1 MPAPTARRSL
11 FRALFSLL
19 TFVSVTAV
27 AAPASLPRCALE
39 TWTAENYHA
48 YVFHRGPMDPADQE
62 LVEVLASA
70 PAKLGVNLLVA
81 TVDVDETMEPAIENL
96 WLAQPNP
103 EPPWMVVQSIS
114 STNANTAIWSTALRT
129 PSIGAVLTSPARQR
143 ITEHLMDGHAAVWLL
158 VESGDPVRDEVAI
171 DTLTGTL
178 RAFEKSHSQPRP
190 SPGAK
195 SPSVAPLPLHFSV
208 VRVTRDDSAEE
219 FLLKS
224 LVPVNALSPMPTAY
238 PIFGR
243 GRTLPPLVGR
253 RLNEESI
260 VQACQRV
267 LSQCTN
273 DLRETSRGS
282 ELLLGADWQSSASIS
297 GNQTHSTNHPVA
309 IAEALSINTTGQ
321 GIGEHNES
329 LPTASKRTIDWG
341 WLGGFAAALVLAAL
355 AGFAIVR
362 VWRSK

>member
-1 MPAPTARRSL
+1 MFSPAASRSL
-11 FRALFSLL
+11 LRALFSVL
-19 TFVSVTAV
+19 TFVSMTLV

-39 TWTAENYHA
+39 TWNAEQYHA
-48 YVFHRGPMDPADQE
+48 YVFHRGPLDPADQE
-62 LVEVLASA
+62 LVDVLASA

-81 TVDVDETMEPAIENL
+81 TVDVDETMDPAIEHL
-96 WLAQPNP
+96 WLDQPNS
-103 EPPWMVVQSIS
+103 EPPWMVVQSPS
-114 STNANTAIWSTALRT
+114 STVSNSAIWSTALRT

-143 ITEHLMDGHAAVWLL
+143 IAEHLMDGHTAVWLL

-171 DTLTGTL
+171 DTLTATL
-178 RAFEKSHSQPRP
+178 RAFEKSSTPPRP
-190 SPGAK
+190 TSGAK
-195 SPSVAPLPLHFSV
+195 PGIVPPPLIHFSV

-224 LVPVNALSPMPTAY
+224 LVPALPPSPMPAAY

-253 RLNEESI
+253 RLNEEAI

-273 DLRETSRGS
+273 DLRESSRGS
-282 ELLLGADWQSSASIS
+282 ELLLGADWQSSTPTASAPA
-297 GNQTHSTNHPVA
+297 HSTNAPSTLA
-309 IAEALSINTTGQ
+309 TTMAGNAS
-321 GIGEHNES
+321 GTDTGEPQTS
-329 LPTASKRTIDWG
+329 APTPSTGTIDLG
-341 WLGGFAAALVLAAL
+341 WLGGFAAATVLAAL

>member
-1 MPAPTARRSL
+1 MSSPAASQSL
-11 FRALFSLL
+11 LRALFSVL
-19 TFVSVTAV
+19 TFVSMTLV
-27 AAPASLPRCALE
+27 AAPAPPPRCALE
-39 TWTAENYHA
+39 TWNAEQYHA
-48 YVFHRGPMDPADQE
+48 YVFHRGPLDPADQE
-62 LVEVLASA
+62 LVDVLASA

-81 TVDVDETMEPAIENL
+81 TVDVDETMDPAIENL

-103 EPPWMVVQSIS
+103 EPPWMVVQSPS
-114 STNANTAIWSTALRT
+114 STASNSAIWSTVLRT

-171 DTLTGTL
+171 DTLTETL
-178 RAFEKSHSQPRP
+178 RAFEKSSAPSRP
-190 SPGAK
+190 TSGAK
-195 SPSVAPLPLHFSV
+195 PGTVAPPPIHFSV

-224 LVPVNALSPMPTAY
+224 LVPALPPSPMPAAY

-253 RLNEESI
+253 RLNDESI

-282 ELLLGADWQSSASIS
+282 ELLLGADWQSSKPIS
-297 GNQTHSTNHPVA
+297 GTLTHTNNHPSA
-309 IAEALSINTTGQ
+309 LATTIAANAPGKDMVEPQASA
-321 GIGEHNES
+321 
-329 LPTASKRTIDWG
+329 PTASTGTIDLG
-341 WLGGFAAALVLAAL
+341 WLGGFAAATVLAAL

>member
-1 MPAPTARRSL
+1 MSAPTTSRSL

-39 TWTAENYHA
+39 SWSAENYHA
-48 YVFHRGPMDPADQE
+48 YVFHRGPLDPADHE

-81 TVDVDETMEPAIENL
+81 TVDVDETMEPTIENL
-96 WLAQPNP
+96 WLAQTSA
-103 EPPWMVVQSIS
+103 EPPWMVVQSPS
-114 STNANTAIWSTALRT
+114 SIASNSAIWSTALRT

-143 ITEHLMDGHAAVWLL
+143 IKEHLMEGHAAVWLL

-190 SPGAK
+190 SPGTK
-195 SPSVAPLPLHFSV
+195 SATVAPLPLHFSV

-219 FLLKS
+219 FLLKI
-224 LVPVNALSPMPTAY
+224 LVPVNAPSPMPTAY

-282 ELLLGADWQSSASIS
+282 ELLLGADWQSSASHS
-297 GNQTHSTNHPVA
+297 SNQTQPTNHPA
-309 IAEALSINTTGQ
+309 TIAEAISSKTAGQ
-321 GIGEHNES
+321 GIGEPN
-329 LPTASKRTIDWG
+329 ASPPNASRRAIDWG

-355 AGFAIVR
+355 AGFAIIR
-362 VWRSK
+362 VWRSR

>member
-1 MPAPTARRSL
+1 MSAPAASRSL
-11 FRALFSLL
+11 LRALFSLL
-19 TFVSVTAV
+19 TFVSMAVV
-27 AAPASLPRCALE
+27 AAPVSLPHCALE
-39 TWTAENYHA
+39 SWNAEHYHA
-48 YVFHRGPMDPADQE
+48 YVFHRRPLDPADQE
-62 LVEVLASA
+62 LVDVLASA

-81 TVDVDETMEPAIENL
+81 TVDVDETMEPATENL
-96 WLAQPNP
+96 WLAQSNP
-103 EPPWMVVQSIS
+103 EPPWMVVQSPS
-114 STNANTAIWSTALRT
+114 SAVSNSAIWSTALRT

-171 DTLTGTL
+171 DTLTATL
-178 RAFEKSHSQPRP
+178 RAFEKSRSPPRP
-190 SPGAK
+190 TPGAK
-195 SPSVAPLPLHFSV
+195 SGAVAPPPLHFSV

-224 LVPVNALSPMPTAY
+224 LVPALAPSPMPAAY

-253 RLNEESI
+253 RLNEEAI

-282 ELLLGADWQSSASIS
+282 ELLLGANWQSSTPLS
-297 GNQTHSTNHPVA
+297 GTPAHSTNSPSS
-309 IAEALSINTTGQ
+309 LTTTMADNPSGTDT
-321 GIGEHNES
+321 GEPQAS
-329 LPTASKRTIDWG
+329 APTSSTGTIDLG
-341 WLGGFAAALVLAAL
+341 WLGGFAAATVLAAL